1 MKLNR
6 FLLLMTALVI
16 AAVSALAQSYVGE
29 VRGIVQDPGGAVIAN
44 ANVTLR
50 NDATGTV
57 RTTVSNSAGEYVF
70 PQVDPATYTITVQ
83 TPGFKK
89 LENPNV
95 IVGTQQK
102 VRLDL
107 KLELGEISQSV
118 SVTTEAPLIENETA
132 SNGQVINTQQLQDL
146 PNLGRNTFL
155 MSKLTN
161 NVVPLAPRSGTGSKT
176 RLVLRTF
183 RSQAARS
190 GATTT

>member
-6 FLLLMTALVI
+6 FLLLVTALVI

-70 PQVDPATYTITVQ
+70 PQVDPATYTVTVQ

-89 LENPNV
+89 LENPDV

-132 SNGQVINTQQLQDL
+132 SNGQVINTQQLKIC
-146 PNLGRNTFL
+146 PT
-155 MSKLTN
+155 S
-161 NVVPLAPRSGTGSKT
+161 AAT
-176 RLVLRTF
+176 RT
-183 RSQAARS
+183 
-190 GATTT
+190 